1 MIKSIF
7 YIPGNQRK
15 DENGKIVG
23 TEGFDLPIIEL
34 PMRLVIGDAVNL
46 DGMFEANNR
55 YEGILTEE
63 QKDMFYEI
71 DSPKVWWTE
80 LKTAN
85 NEYVMYY
92 RLDEGG

>member
-7 YIPGNQRK
+7 YIPGNQKK
-15 DENGKIVG
+15 DENGNLVG

-34 PMRLVIGDAVNL
+34 PMRLVIGDSVNL
-46 DGMFEANNR
+46 EDIFEANNR
-55 YEGILTEE
+55 YEGILTED

-71 DSPKVWWTE
+71 DCPEVWIAT
-80 LKTAN
+80 LKNVN

-92 RLDEGG
+92 WIMEAD